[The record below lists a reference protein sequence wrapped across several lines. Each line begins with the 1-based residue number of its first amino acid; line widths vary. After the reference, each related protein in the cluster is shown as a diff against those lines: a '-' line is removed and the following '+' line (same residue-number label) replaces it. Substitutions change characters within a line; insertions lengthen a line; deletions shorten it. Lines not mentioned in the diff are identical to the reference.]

1 MPKRDASL
9 AEAETVRSNVC
20 MPDVSPDHR
29 RTGLHLAGISK
40 SYGATRVVCDVDLSV
55 DRGEVVALMG
65 ANGAGKSTL
74 AKIASGVV
82 QPDSGHILVAG
93 HAVKLAGPQGARSHG
108 IFIVHQSTDQLGV
121 PGLSVAENLVLDE
134 LCNGKIGRFTNR
146 RMIRL
151 RAQAIAANV
160 GLDLPLDRD
169 YGELGPGHRQL
180 IAVARAVATKA
191 SILIFDEPTASLG
204 ASEAARLF
212 AVIDRLRTSGVGILY
227 ISHRL
232 ADLRRIADR
241 LVILRNGQI
250 VTQQARP
257 LDFRLAIQTMIGRDL
272 QGATV
277 NRSDSL
283 AGQTVLD
290 LRGVQLT
297 RNAKPFDLSLRAGEI
312 VAIAG
317 AVGSGKSR
325 LLGAPFGLSRIAAG
339 EIRLHGTRWQPKGPG
354 EAIRNGVFMAGEDR
368 WHSSLLSPAT
378 LGGNIAGTIALP
390 HRPHWFPFGF
400 VRRAKEQSAASKA
413 ITALGIRCGSSDD
426 TMDLLSGG
434 NQQKVVVG
442 RWQAE
447 PCHLLL
453 LDEPFQGID
462 VGARRDLIASIR
474 SARGG
479 SATLI
484 ATSDIEEAIEV
495 ADVVV
500 VIRNHTIVGRH
511 EVQFGDPTS
520 LLNAIAAVEGA
531 QIEATERF
539 AA

>member
-1 MPKRDASL
+1 MPEVLSDQRRVSL
-9 AEAETVRSNVC
+9 QLT
-20 MPDVSPDHR
+20 
-29 RTGLHLAGISK
+29 GISK
-40 SYGATRVVCDVDLSV
+40 AYGASRVVSEVDLSIG
-55 DRGEVVALMG
+55 RGEVVALMG

-82 QPDSGHILVAG
+82 QPDSGQILVG
-93 HAVKLAGPQGARSHG
+93 GREVKLAGPRDARSHG

-134 LCNGKIGRFTNR
+134 LCSGKIGRFIDSR
-146 RMIRL
+146 RIRL
-151 RAQAIAANV
+151 RAQEIAANA
-160 GLDLPLDRD
+160 GIDLPMDRD
-169 YGELGPGHRQL
+169 FGELGPGHRQL

-191 SILIFDEPTASLG
+191 SVLIFDEPTASLG
-204 ASEAARLF
+204 ASETARLF
-212 AVIDRLRTSGVGILY
+212 DVIDRLRTSGVGILY

-241 LVILRNGQI
+241 LIILRNGEI
-250 VTQQARP
+250 VAQQARP
-257 LDFRLAIQTMIGRDL
+257 LDFRLAIQAMIGRDL
-272 QGATV
+272 QGTTV

-290 LRGVQLT
+290 LRGIQLT
-297 RNAKPFDLSLRAGEI
+297 RKAKPFDLSLRAGEI

-317 AVGSGKSR
+317 ALGSGKSR
-325 LLGAPFGLSRIAAG
+325 LLGALFGLAPIAAG
-339 EIRLHGTRWQPKGPG
+339 EIRLNGKRWHPKGPG
-354 EAIRNGVFMAGEDR
+354 EAIRRGVFMAGEDR
-368 WHSSLLSPAT
+368 WHSSLLPPAT
-378 LGGNIAGTIALP
+378 LGGSIAGTIAMP
-390 HRPHWFPFGF
+390 HRPRWFPFGF
-400 VRRAKEQSAASKA
+400 VWRAKEQAAAAKA
-413 ITALGIRCGSSDD
+413 IAALGIRCGSSDD

-462 VGARRDLIASIR
+462 VGARRDLIAAIR
-474 SARGG
+474 SARRG

-495 ADVVV
+495 ADVVL
-500 VIRNHTIVGRH
+500 VIRNHTIVDRH
-511 EVQFGDPTS
+511 EVQLGDTAS
-520 LLNAIAAVEGA
+520 LLNAITAVEGA

>member
-1 MPKRDASL
+1 
-9 AEAETVRSNVC
+9 
-20 MPDVSPDHR
+20 MPDVSLDDR
-29 RTGLHLAGISK
+29 RVSLHLTGISK
-40 SYGATRVVCDVDLSV
+40 TYGATRVVSEVDLSV
-55 DRGEVVALMG
+55 DRGEIVALMG

-82 QPDSGHILVAG
+82 QPDSGRILVG
-93 HAVKLAGPQGARSHG
+93 GREVKLADPRSARSHG

-146 RMIRL
+146 RRIRL
-151 RAQAIAANV
+151 RAEAIAAKV
-160 GLDLPLDRD
+160 GLYLPLDRD
-169 YGELGPGHRQL
+169 FGELGPGHRQM

-191 SILIFDEPTASLG
+191 SVLIFDEPTASLG
-204 ASEAARLF
+204 ATEAARLY
-212 AVIDRLRTSGVGILY
+212 ALIDRLRTSGVGILY

-232 ADLRRIADR
+232 ADLRQIADR

-250 VTQQARP
+250 VAQQARP
-257 LDFRLAIQTMIGRDL
+257 LDFRLAIQAMIGRDL
-272 QGATV
+272 QGAMA
-277 NRSDSL
+277 NRSDPP
-283 AGQTVLD
+283 AGQTVLT

-297 RNAKPFDLSLRAGEI
+297 PTAKPFDLSLWAGEI
-312 VAIAG
+312 VAVAG
-317 AVGSGKSR
+317 ALGSGKSQ
-325 LLGAPFGLSRIAAG
+325 LLGALFGLSRIAAG
-339 EIRLHGTRWQPKGPG
+339 EILFRGSRWQPKGPG
-354 EAIRNGVFMAGEDR
+354 ESIRNGVFMAGEDR
-368 WHSSLLSPAT
+368 WHSSLLPPAT
-378 LGGNIAGTIALP
+378 LGANIAGTIALP
-390 HRPHWFPFGF
+390 HRPRWFPLGF
-400 VRRAKEQSAASKA
+400 VRRAKEQSAAAKA
-413 ITALGIRCGSSDD
+413 INALGIRCGSSDD
-426 TMDLLSGG
+426 TLDLLSGG

-474 SARGG
+474 STRRG

-484 ATSDIEEAIEV
+484 ATSDIEEAVEV

-500 VIRNHTIVGRH
+500 VIRNQTIVGQY
-511 EVQFGDPTS
+511 EVQFGDTS
-520 LLNAIAAVEGA
+520 SILSAIAAVEGA

>member
-1 MPKRDASL
+1 
-9 AEAETVRSNVC
+9 
-20 MPDVSPDHR
+20 MPDLSLDRCVSLR
-29 RTGLHLAGISK
+29 LADISK
-40 SYGATRVVCDVDLSV
+40 SYGATRVVAEVDLSIG
-55 DRGEVVALMG
+55 RGEVVALMG

-82 QPDSGHILVAG
+82 QPDSGHILVG
-93 HAVKLAGPQGARSHG
+93 GREVKLSGPRSARSHG

-134 LCNGKIGRFTNR
+134 LCNGKIGRYTNR
-146 RMIRL
+146 RRIKR
-151 RAQAIAANV
+151 RAQEIAANV

-169 YGELGPGHRQL
+169 FGELGPGHRQL

-212 AVIDRLRTSGVGILY
+212 TVIDRLRTSGVGILY

-250 VTQQARP
+250 VSQQARP
-257 LDFRLAIQTMIGRDL
+257 LDFHLAIHAMIGRDL
-272 QGATV
+272 RGATAD
-277 NRSDSL
+277 RSDSL
-283 AGQTVLD
+283 AGQTVLE
-290 LRGVQLT
+290 LHGVQLT
-297 RNAKPFDLSLRAGEI
+297 PKAKPFDLSLRAGEI

-317 AVGSGKSR
+317 ALGSGKSR
-325 LLGAPFGLSRIAAG
+325 LLGAIFGLSQIAAG
-339 EIRLHGTRWQPKGPG
+339 EIRLHGTRWQPGGPG
-354 EAIRNGVFMAGEDR
+354 EAIRNGIFMAGEDR
-368 WHSSLLSPAT
+368 GHSSLLPAAT
-378 LGGNIAGTIALP
+378 LGGDIAGTIALP
-390 HRPHWFPFGF
+390 HRPRWFPFGF
-400 VRRAKEQSAASKA
+400 VRQTKERAAAAKA
-413 ITALGIRCGSSDD
+413 IAALGIRCGGSDD

-434 NQQKVVVG
+434 NQQKVVLG

-462 VGARRDLIASIR
+462 VGARRDLIAAIR
-474 SARGG
+474 SARRG

-500 VIRNHTIVGRH
+500 VFRNHTIVGRH
-511 EVQFGDPTS
+511 EVQFGDTTS

-531 QIEATERF
+531 QSEATERF

>member
-1 MPKRDASL
+1 
-9 AEAETVRSNVC
+9 
-20 MPDVSPDHR
+20 MPDVSLDHR
-29 RTGLHLAGISK
+29 RISLRLAAISK
-40 SYGATRVVCDVDLSV
+40 SYGATRVVSEVDLSI

-82 QPDSGHILVAG
+82 QPDSGHILVG
-93 HAVKLAGPQGARSHG
+93 GREVKLAGPRDARSHG

-134 LCNGKIGRFTNR
+134 LCSGKIGRFTNR
-146 RMIRL
+146 RRIRL
-151 RAQAIAANV
+151 RAQEIAANA

-169 YGELGPGHRQL
+169 FGELGPGHRQL

-204 ASEAARLF
+204 ATETARLF
-212 AVIDRLRTSGVGILY
+212 DVIDRLRTSGVGILY

-250 VTQQARP
+250 VAQQACP
-257 LDFRLAIQTMIGRDL
+257 LDFRLAIQATIGRDL

-283 AGQTVLD
+283 AGQTVVD
-290 LRGVQLT
+290 FRAVQLT
-297 RNAKPFDLSLRAGEI
+297 CNAKPFDLSLRAGEI
-312 VAIAG
+312 VAIVG
-317 AVGSGKSR
+317 ALGSGKSR
-325 LLGAPFGLSRIAAG
+325 LLGALFGLAPIAAG
-339 EIRLHGTRWQPKGPG
+339 EIRLRGKRWQPKGPG
-354 EAIRNGVFMAGEDR
+354 EAIRKGVFMAGEDR
-368 WHSSLLSPAT
+368 WHSSLLPPAT

-390 HRPHWFPFGF
+390 HRPRWFPFGF
-400 VRRAKEQSAASKA
+400 VRRAKEQAAAAKA
-413 ITALGIRCGSSDD
+413 ITALGIRCSSSDD

-462 VGARRDLIASIR
+462 VGARRDLIAAIR
-474 SARGG
+474 SARRG

-511 EVQFGDPTS
+511 EVQFGDTTS
-520 LLNAIAAVEGA
+520 LLNAITAVEGA

>member
-297 RNAKPFDLSLRAGEI
+297 RNAKPFDSRSVRVRLLPLQVLWGQVKAGFLGRHLVCRGLRPARSVYMARDGSQRDLVRPFGTESLWLAK
-312 VAIAG
+312 IAG
-317 AVGSGKSR
+317 ILR
-325 LLGAPFGLSRIAAG
+325 FYLRPRWE
-339 EIRLHGTRWQPKGPG
+339 EI
-354 EAIRNGVFMAGEDR
+354 
-368 WHSSLLSPAT
+368 SPARSRCRIGHT
-378 LGGNIAGTIALP
+378 GSHSVLFAEQKSSP
-390 HRPHWFPFGF
+390 PPQ
-400 VRRAKEQSAASKA
+400 RRS
-413 ITALGIRCGSSDD
+413 R
-426 TMDLLSGG
+426 
-434 NQQKVVVG
+434 
-442 RWQAE
+442 
-447 PCHLLL
+447 
-453 LDEPFQGID
+453 
-462 VGARRDLIASIR
+462 R
-474 SARGG
+474 SA
-479 SATLI
+479 SA
-484 ATSDIEEAIEV
+484 V
-495 ADVVV
+495 AVPTTQWISSQA
-500 VIRNHTIVGRH
+500 VI
-511 EVQFGDPTS
+511 S
-520 LLNAIAAVEGA
+520 KKWS
-531 QIEATERF
+531 
-539 AA
+539 

>member
-1 MPKRDASL
+1 MSVSL
-9 AEAETVRSNVC
+9 DSRISL
-20 MPDVSPDHR
+20 R
-29 RTGLHLAGISK
+29 LAAISK
-40 SYGATRVVCDVDLSV
+40 SYGATRVLSEFDLSIG
-55 DRGEVVALMG
+55 RGEVVALMG

-82 QPDSGHILVAG
+82 QPDSGQILVG
-93 HAVKLAGPQGARSHG
+93 GREVKLSGPQGARSHG

-134 LCNGKIGRFTNR
+134 LCSGKIGRFTNR
-146 RMIRL
+146 RKIKL
-151 RAQAIAANV
+151 RAQEIASNV
-160 GLDLPLDRD
+160 GLDLPLVRD
-169 YGELGPGHRQL
+169 FAELGPGHRQL
-180 IAVARAVATKA
+180 IAIARAVATNA

-204 ASEAARLF
+204 AIEAARLF
-212 AVIDRLRTSGVGILY
+212 TVIDRLRTSGVGILY

-232 ADLRRIADR
+232 TDLQRIADR

-250 VTQQARP
+250 VAQQARP
-257 LDFRLAIQTMIGRDL
+257 LDFRVAIQAMIGRDL
-272 QGATV
+272 QGATAD
-277 NRSDSL
+277 RSESVT
-283 AGQTVLD
+283 GPTVLD
-290 LRGVQLT
+290 LRGVRLT
-297 RNAKPFDLSLRAGEI
+297 RHAQPFDLSLRAGEI

-317 AVGSGKSR
+317 ALGSGKSR
-325 LLGAPFGLSRIAAG
+325 LLGALFGLSPIAAG

-368 WHSSLLSPAT
+368 LHSSLLPPAT
-378 LGGNIAGTIALP
+378 LGGNIAGSIALP
-390 HRPHWFPFGF
+390 HRPRWFPFGF
-400 VRRAKEQSAASKA
+400 IRRAKEQTAAAKA
-413 ITALGIRCGSSDD
+413 IAALGIRCASSDD

-462 VGARRDLIASIR
+462 VGARRDLIAAIR
-474 SARGG
+474 SARRG

-511 EVQFGDPTS
+511 EVRFGDPTS
-520 LLNAIAAVEGA
+520 LLNAITAVEGA
-531 QIEATERF
+531 QIETTERF

>member
-1 MPKRDASL
+1 
-9 AEAETVRSNVC
+9 
-20 MPDVSPDHR
+20 MPDFSLDQR
-29 RTGLHLAGISK
+29 RVGLQLADISK
-40 SYGATRVVCDVDLSV
+40 SYGTTRVVSEVDLSI

-82 QPDSGHILVAG
+82 QPDSGHILVDG
-93 HAVKLAGPQGARSHG
+93 RRVKLAGPQDARSHG

-146 RMIRL
+146 RKIRV

-160 GLDLPLDRD
+160 GLDLPLDR
-169 YGELGPGHRQL
+169 YFEELGPGHRQL
-180 IAVARAVATKA
+180 IAIARAVSAKA
-191 SILIFDEPTASLG
+191 SVLIFDEPTASLG
-204 ASEAARLF
+204 ATEAARLF
-212 AVIDRLRTSGVGILY
+212 AVIDQLRSSGVGILY

-232 ADLRRIADR
+232 ADLQRIADR
-241 LVILRNGQI
+241 LAILRNGQI
-250 VTQQARP
+250 VAQQARP
-257 LDFRLAIQTMIGRDL
+257 LDFRSAIQSMIGRDL
-272 QGATV
+272 QGAMA
-277 NRSDSL
+277 NHSDSP
-283 AGQTVLD
+283 AGPTVLT

-297 RNAKPFDLSLRAGEI
+297 PTAKPFDLSLHAGEI

-317 AVGSGKSR
+317 ALGSGKSR
-325 LLGAPFGLSRIAAG
+325 LLGALFGLSRFVAG
-339 EIRLHGTRWQPKGPG
+339 EIRLQGARWQPKSPA
-354 EAIRNGVFMAGEDR
+354 ESIRNRVFMAGEDR
-368 WHSSLLSPAT
+368 WHSSLLPPPT
-378 LGGNIAGTIALP
+378 LGGNVAGTIALP
-390 HRPHWFPFGF
+390 HRPRWFRFGF
-400 VRRAKEQSAASKA
+400 VGRAKEQAAAAKA

-426 TMDLLSGG
+426 TLDLLSGG

-462 VGARRDLIASIR
+462 VGARRDLIAAIR
-474 SARGG
+474 SAGRG

-500 VIRNHTIVGRH
+500 VMRNHTIVGRH
-511 EVQFGDPTS
+511 EVNFGDATS
-520 LLNAIAAVEGA
+520 LLNAISAVEGA

>member
-1 MPKRDASL
+1 
-9 AEAETVRSNVC
+9 
-20 MPDVSPDHR
+20 MPDLPLDDR
-29 RTGLHLAGISK
+29 RVRLHLGCISK
-40 SYGATRVVCDVDLSV
+40 SYGATQVVSEVDLSIS
-55 DRGEVVALMG
+55 RGEIVALMG

-82 QPDSGHILVAG
+82 QPDSGHILVDG
-93 HAVKLAGPQGARSHG
+93 LEVRLVGPQSARSHG

-121 PGLSVAENLVLDE
+121 PGLTVAENLVLDE
-134 LCNGKIGRFTNR
+134 LCNGKIGRFINR
-146 RMIRL
+146 RTIRL
-151 RAQAIAANV
+151 RAETIAAKV

-169 YGELGPGHRQL
+169 FGELGPGHRQL

-204 ASEAARLF
+204 ATETARLL
-212 AVIDRLRTSGVGILY
+212 ALIDRLRTSGVGILY

-250 VTQQARP
+250 VAQQVRP
-257 LDFRLAIQTMIGRDL
+257 VDFRLAIQAMIGRDL
-272 QGATV
+272 EGAMA
-277 NRSDSL
+277 NRLDSP
-283 AGQTVLD
+283 AGQTVLT

-297 RNAKPFDLSLRAGEI
+297 PTAKPFDLSLRAGEI
-312 VAIAG
+312 VAVTG
-317 AVGSGKSR
+317 ALGSGKSR
-325 LLGAPFGLSRIAAG
+325 LLGALFGLSRIVAG
-339 EIRLHGTRWQPKGPG
+339 EILLNGSRWQPKDPG
-354 EAIRNGVFMAGEDR
+354 ESIRNKVFMAGEDR
-368 WHSSLLSPAT
+368 WHSSLLPPT
-378 LGGNIAGTIALP
+378 TPGGNIAGTIALP
-390 HRPHWFPFGF
+390 HRPRWFPLGF
-400 VRRAKEQSAASKA
+400 VRRAKEEAAAAKA
-413 ITALGIRCGSSDD
+413 ITALGIRCGSFDD
-426 TMDLLSGG
+426 TLDLLSGG

-447 PCHLLL
+447 PSHLLL

-462 VGARRDLIASIR
+462 VGARRDLIAAIR
-474 SARGG
+474 STRRG

-500 VIRNHTIVGRH
+500 VIRDQTIVGRYK
-511 EVQFGDPTS
+511 VQFGDTTS

>member
-1 MPKRDASL
+1 
-9 AEAETVRSNVC
+9 
-20 MPDVSPDHR
+20 MPDVSLDDR
-29 RTGLHLAGISK
+29 RVSLQLTGISK
-40 SYGATRVVCDVDLSV
+40 TYCTTRVVSEVDLSV
-55 DRGEVVALMG
+55 GCGEIVALMG

-82 QPDSGHILVAG
+82 QPDSGHILVDG
-93 HAVKLAGPQGARSHG
+93 REVKLSGPQGARSHG

-134 LCNGKIGRFTNR
+134 LCNGKIGRFINKR
-146 RMIRL
+146 KIRQ
-151 RAQAIAANV
+151 RAQAIAATV
-160 GLDLPLDRD
+160 SLDLPLDRD
-169 YGELGPGHRQL
+169 FGELGPGHRQL

-191 SILIFDEPTASLG
+191 STLIFDEPTASLG
-204 ASEAARLF
+204 ATERARLL
-212 AVIDRLRTSGVGILY
+212 ALIDRLRTSGVGILY

-250 VTQQARP
+250 VAQQGRP
-257 LDFRLAIQTMIGRDL
+257 LDFRLAIQAMIGRDL
-272 QGATV
+272 QGVMA
-277 NRSDSL
+277 NRSDAP
-283 AGQTVLD
+283 AGLTVLT

-297 RNAKPFDLSLRAGEI
+297 PKARPFDLSLRAGEI

-317 AVGSGKSR
+317 ALGSGKSR
-325 LLGAPFGLSRIAAG
+325 LLRALFGLSRIVAG
-339 EIRLHGTRWQPKGPG
+339 EILLHGSRWQPKGPG
-354 EAIRNGVFMAGEDR
+354 ESIRNGVFMAGEDR
-368 WHSSLLSPAT
+368 WHSSLLPPTT
-378 LGGNIAGTIALP
+378 LGANIAGTIALP
-390 HRPHWFPFGF
+390 HRPRWFPFGF
-400 VRRAKEQSAASKA
+400 VGREKELAAAARAIS
-413 ITALGIRCGSSDD
+413 ALGIRCGSSND
-426 TMDLLSGG
+426 TLDLLSGG

-462 VGARRDLIASIR
+462 VGARRDLIAAIR
-474 SARGG
+474 SARRK

-500 VIRNHTIVGRH
+500 VIRNQSIVSRH
-511 EVQFGDPTS
+511 EVRFGDAAS
-520 LLNAIAAVEGA
+520 ILSAIAAVEGA
-531 QIEATERF
+531 QIEATERV

>member
-1 MPKRDASL
+1 MSDLSL
-9 AEAETVRSNVC
+9 
-20 MPDVSPDHR
+20 DHR
-29 RTGLHLAGISK
+29 RVRLHLAGISK
-40 SYGATRVVCDVDLSV
+40 TYGGTRVVSDIDLSI
-55 DRGEVVALMG
+55 DYGEVVALMG

-93 HAVKLAGPQGARSHG
+93 REVRLLSPQSARSHG

-121 PGLSVAENLVLDE
+121 PGLTVAENLVLDE
-134 LCNGKIGRFTNR
+134 LCSGKIGRFTNR
-146 RMIRL
+146 RRIRL
-151 RAQAIAANV
+151 RAQAIAANA

-169 YGELGPGHRQL
+169 FDELGPGHRQL
-180 IAVARAVATKA
+180 VAIARAVATKA

-232 ADLRRIADR
+232 GDLRRIADR
-241 LVILRNGQI
+241 LVILRNGQM
-250 VTQQARP
+250 VAQQARP
-257 LDFRLAIQTMIGRDL
+257 LDFRLAIQAMIGCDL
-272 QGATV
+272 QRTKV
-277 NRSDSL
+277 NRSDAL
-283 AGQTVLD
+283 TGQTVLD
-290 LRGVQLT
+290 LHGVRLT

-317 AVGSGKSR
+317 ALGSGKSR
-325 LLGAPFGLSRIAAG
+325 LLGSIFGLSRIVAG
-339 EIRLHGTRWQPKGPG
+339 EIRLHGSRWHPKGPG

-368 WHSSLLSPAT
+368 WVSSLLPPAT
-378 LGGNIAGTIALP
+378 LGADIAGTIALP
-390 HRPHWFPFGF
+390 HRPRWFPFGF
-400 VRRAKEQSAASKA
+400 VRRAREQGAAAKA
-413 ITALGIRCGSSDD
+413 IAALGIRCGSPDD
-426 TMDLLSGG
+426 TLDLLSGG

-462 VGARRDLIASIR
+462 VGARRDLIAAIR
-474 SARGG
+474 SARRG

-484 ATSDIEEAIEV
+484 ATSDIEEAVEV
-495 ADVVV
+495 ADVVALL
-500 VIRNHTIVGRH
+500 RDHTIVGRH
-511 EVQFGDPTS
+511 EVQFGDTTS
-520 LLNAIAAVEGA
+520 LLNTITTVEGA
-531 QIEATERF
+531 QNEATERF